1 MQINILLTF
10 CLWSLGN
17 GFFLLF
23 DKHIKIDKF
32 SCVVEYIFE
41 IGSSQKERQYRIMD
55 QISLKKKKKNIMN
68 IHDCY

>member
-23 DKHIKIDKF
+23 DKHIKADKL
-32 SCVVEYIFE
+32 SCVVEYVFE

-55 QISLKKKKKNIMN
+55 RSDPIKKKKY
-68 IHDCY
+68 HEYS